1 MTLILAP
8 YIQCL
13 KQGDKNLGCLAGHQG
28 VPAVTRCSCAAS
40 SWDNVW
46 GWSQVSPSVGPFSSY
61 LFLVS
66 MKIYCTKEK
75 GKGGKG
81 EGEREREKTFK
92 YCVLV
97 FRWSGPSF
105 LHPILRLLTN
115 SSLFSCFSLFVL
127 NWFHKPGD
135 FSIVIWLWAFQ
146 FHDF

>member
-13 KQGDKNLGCLAGHQG
+13 KRSDKNLGCSESHRQ

-46 GWSQVSPSVGPFSSY
+46 VGPRRLHLLVPFPHTFSWSAGKSPAQKKR
-61 LFLVS
+61 VRV
-66 MKIYCTKEK
+66 ER
-75 GKGGKG
+75 GKGR
-81 EGEREREKTFK
+81 EGERKSSNICTSIQ
-92 YCVLV
+92 VV
-97 FRWSGPSF
+97 WSILLTLYPKAINQLISF
-105 LHPILRLLTN
+105 L
-115 SSLFSCFSLFVL
+115 LFSSVL